1 MTPGARGRAG
11 PGGERADSEARGNG
25 AAVGPEAV
33 AARLAAAGCV
43 AAADEAAELLAAAPD
58 AATVDAWIARREAG
72 EPLAWIVGSVRF
84 CGRRIHVAPGVYVPR
99 SQTEA
104 LAERAAHLLPAGGRA
119 VDLCTGAG
127 AVAAHL
133 RAAVPGAL
141 VLGVDVDRRAAA
153 CARRNGVPTVVADLG
168 TAIRDRA
175 DVDVVTVV
183 APYVPTAD
191 LRLLPADVWRH
202 EPRGALDGGPDGLAL
217 IRRATAAAARLLRPG
232 GWLLVELGGDQDGV
246 LGPHLQRVGFA
257 GITPWWDDDGDL
269 RGIASRFAGRA

>member
-1 MTPGARGRAG
+1 
-11 PGGERADSEARGNG
+11 
-25 AAVGPEAV
+25 V